1 MHNLTEDE
9 IRELTVVKPKK
20 IRLETTS
27 VCQLKCPAC
36 PMTPMEMIDKVGY
49 LKIDTFKKVIHEKVL
64 STIYLA
70 IPHGTG
76 GEGTKQGD
84 V

>member
-1 MHNLTEDE
+1 MLTDAQKSSFINHVNGSIFYLGEF
-9 IRELTVVKPKK
+9 RPLLV
-20 IRLETTS
+20 TT
-27 VCQLKCPAC
+27 
-36 PMTPMEMIDKVGY
+36 IFGVGKHI
-49 LKIDTFKKVIHEKVL
+49 LLGSLALLHEKVL